1 MVYFLQCNEE
11 LNRKSNRMNLTLCLS
26 CKACRMKLSNHLT
39 CNNCSLSQ
47 HQALLK
53 PGAKV
58 MLRRRQPQV
67 PRILLSTGSDGE
79 EQPDADT
86 QGGSTIL
93 QLKPAP

>member
-1 MVYFLQCNEE
+1 MALSVYFTS
-11 LNRKSNRMNLTLCLS
+11 KI
-26 CKACRMKLSNHLT
+26 
-39 CNNCSLSQ
+39 CSLSQ

-86 QGGSTIL
+86 QGGVNHIT
-93 QLKPAP
+93 A